1 MRAYLVRRKV
11 LRDNDPQI
19 VESLVQLGE
28 LARRNGDK
36 LRALEFLKPALAALR
51 QQENQH
57 LHLEL
62 IRHVVQVVVRVH
74 LASLTSEQ
82 VKVVSKVCENLECLR
97 SRLPDAYTRL
107 ETTPLHSVNDE
118 ACQLLG
124 LVMRKLVDGEPV
136 ELINGLV
143 AGAERELQDSKRPSL
158 TESPHPTSP
167 RSANAISSR
176 FASFTNSA
184 PPLLATAPLADRA
197 AEAPAVLSANR
208 RQLSSPTREICV
220 RRHGQYSSAAQ
231 LVAICFL
238 DSIAVID
245 DDDDAS
251 AEDDPMHN

>member
-1 MRAYLVRRKV
+1 MRAYHVRRKV
-11 LRDNDPQI
+11 LRDDDPQI

-51 QQENQH
+51 QQENQD

-82 VKVVSKVCENLECLR
+82 VK
-97 SRLPDAYTRL
+97 
-107 ETTPLHSVNDE
+107 
-118 ACQLLG
+118 LLG

-167 RSANAISSR
+167 RNANAISSR

-184 PPLLATAPLADRA
+184 PPLLTMAPLADRA

-251 AEDDPMHN
+251 VEDDPMHN